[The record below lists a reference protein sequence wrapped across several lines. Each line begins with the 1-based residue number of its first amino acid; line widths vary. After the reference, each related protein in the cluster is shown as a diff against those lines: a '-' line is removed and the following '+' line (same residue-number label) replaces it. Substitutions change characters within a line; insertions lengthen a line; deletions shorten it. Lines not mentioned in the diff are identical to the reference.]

1 MYDERTGRCATRLAG
16 GTDAGEDASFS
27 GHADRVFGLRY
38 LASTADV
45 LVSGGWDNTLR
56 VWDARVADGRSV
68 STLRGPQVCGDAVD
82 VEPEGT
88 GLDRSGGG
96 DMNNRVLVA
105 SWRDRD
111 AVQVWDLRAGV
122 VSANLPFGA
131 CAGARGC
138 KPYAARWAG
147 HGGGAYVGGS
157 GSNEFRAIDANSG
170 ETMGRD
176 VFGENGAVHAIDV
189 SGGLVGV
196 TCADG
201 VRVYEAAR

>member
-1 MYDERTGRCATRLAG
+1 MCAHIFA
-16 GTDAGEDASFS
+16 
-27 GHADRVFGLRY
+27 
-38 LASTADV
+38 
-45 LVSGGWDNTLR
+45 VSGSF
-56 VWDARVADGRSV
+56 ARA
-68 STLRGPQVCGDAVD
+68 
-82 VEPEGT
+82 
-88 GLDRSGGG
+88 
-96 DMNNRVLVA
+96 
-105 SWRDRD
+105 
-111 AVQVWDLRAGV
+111 RAGLARSIDNGNFFFA
-122 VSANLPFGA
+122 VSGVLGA

-147 HGGGAYVGGS
+147 HGGVAYVGGS

-170 ETMGRD
+170 ETTGRD

>member
-1 MYDERTGRCATRLAG
+1 M
-16 GTDAGEDASFS
+16 
-27 GHADRVFGLRY
+27 FGLRY

-68 STLRGPQVCGDAVD
+68 STLHGPQVCGDAVD

-88 GLDRSGGG
+88 GLDGSGGG

-147 HGGGAYVGGS
+147 HGGVAYVGGS

-170 ETMGRD
+170 ETTGRD